1 MTPKPIVITSSE
13 VGRTLAAIIK
23 SRLRITWTA
32 ARAAIAA
39 GRVRIDSRPCR
50 DSVRRM
56 KRNER
61 IEIAGS
67 TTNRVSKKRRRLPV
81 KPRPT
86 RPQSSSFESIPIVYV
101 DDAVVVVDKPAG
113 LTTMRH
119 AAEAAEFG
127 PRGRRY
133 LPPTLQDRLAAQF
146 PGGPLRAVHRIDRET
161 SGLVVFARTPDAER
175 RLGSQFR
182 AHTVMRRYLAIV
194 RGQPPEGKIESWFIA
209 DRGDGRRGSGPPGT
223 GQRAV
228 THVRVFRIV
237 RRLLADRVPPGNR
250 TDSPGAHP
258 SRRSRRASRR
268 RDIVRSATARR
279 ASTGPVRRSSDRPA
293 CRIARLR
300 SPSHRSAHGM
310 GIAPARRFAMRL
322 GSLAR
327 AKSLDCDHHGHVFV
341 TMPFAIRIAPRTKPM
356 TATAAIR
363 TNRIALRSGVCI
375 RLISSNDSAVD

>member
-1 MTPKPIVITSSE
+1 M
-13 VGRTLAAIIK
+13 
-23 SRLRITWTA
+23 TWTA

-67 TTNRVSKKRRRLPV
+67 TTKRVSKKPRRPPAN
-81 KPRPT
+81 PRPI
-86 RPQSSSFESIPIVYV
+86 RPQSPSLQTIPIIYA
-101 DDAVVVVDKPAG
+101 DDAIVVVDKPAG

-146 PGGPLRAVHRIDRET
+146 PGGPLRAVHRIDRDT
-161 SGLVVFARTPDAER
+161 SGLVVFAN
-175 RLGSQFR
+175 S
-182 AHTVMRRYLAIV
+182 
-194 RGQPPEGKIESWFIA
+194 
-209 DRGDGRRGSGPPGT
+209 RRGAPPWQPIPSTYGDAPLSGDRARPATRRRTRVVVHRGSRRRPSR
-223 GQRAV
+223 QRAGWDRP
-228 THVRVFRIV
+228 TRGHARSSLRIV
-237 RRLLADRVPPGNR
+237 RRLLADRVPAGDRADP
-250 TDSPGAHP
+250 PGAHP
-258 SRRSRRASRR
+258 SRRSRGASRR
-268 RDIVRSATARR
+268 RDVVRSAASRRTA
-279 ASTGPVRRSSDRPA
+279 AGPVRRPSDRPA
-293 CRIARLR
+293 CRLARLQ
-300 SPSHRSAHGM
+300 SPSDWPAHGL
-310 GIAPARRFAMRL
+310 GIAPARRFAMRP
-322 GSLAR
+322 GSLAP
-327 AKSLDCDHHGHVFV
+327 KPLDCDHHGHVFV